1 MGIFERVMQEHDPSL
16 QSLAL
21 TTRQAFAA
29 LVLGALNSD
38 GRGTPEETLRINELF
53 NSSRLFRQPSAEPA
67 QAVLGHVLKLFEMHG
82 FGPVVMAAAKAL
94 PPELRAPAFTVA
106 VDLVMVD
113 GQASGEERKFID
125 GLQGLLQVPDE
136 TAMKIVEVIIM
147 KNSV

>member
-16 QSLAL
+16 HSLAL

-38 GRGTPEETLRINELF
+38 GRGTPEEMLRINGLF
-53 NSSRLFRQPSAEPA
+53 NSTRLFRQPSAEPA
-67 QAVLGHVLKLFEMHG
+67 QAVLERVVDLFNVHG
-82 FGPVVMAAAKAL
+82 FGVVLGAAAKAL
-94 PPELRAPAFTVA
+94 PEELRAPVFAIA
-106 VDLVMVD
+106 VDLVLAD

-125 GLQGLLQVPDE
+125 GLQALLQVPDE
-136 TAMKIVEVIIM
+136 AALKIVEVILI